1 MIVSLLSFQ
10 SCNFH
15 KEDKIDNY
23 VKTVYLS
30 SKKESVLDFNKLFD
44 YDKMYI
50 FEEGVTNEEVS
61 KAIGFQYNGDKDI
74 SRLILFIK
82 GKKIIYEQNLVF
94 NDSESYKVF
103 FITDEM
109 YLSNKIKFS
118 IEKDEDTF
126 ILKPIFPPR

>member
-1 MIVSLLSFQ
+1 MVSLLSLQ
-10 SCNFH
+10 SCNFQ
-15 KEDKIDNY
+15 KEDKINNY

-44 YDKMYI
+44 YDKIYI

-61 KAIGFQYNGDKDI
+61 KAIGFQYKGDKDI

-94 NDSESYKVF
+94 NDSEPYKVF

-118 IEKDEDTF
+118 IKKKMK
-126 ILKPIFPPR
+126 ILLY